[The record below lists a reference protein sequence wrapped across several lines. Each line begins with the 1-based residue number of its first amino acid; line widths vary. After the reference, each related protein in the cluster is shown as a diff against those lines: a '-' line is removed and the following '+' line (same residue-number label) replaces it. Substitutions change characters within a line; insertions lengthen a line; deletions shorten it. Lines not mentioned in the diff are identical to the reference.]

1 MEFEPSFDPKTAQ
14 DIHLE
19 MCDLIN
25 LASIAFTESKMLN
38 TRLTSEST
46 DSTLLDILGV
56 GTSAGGARAK
66 AVIAY
71 NPESKE
77 VLSGQ
82 RDLPHNF
89 EHWLIKLDGVAFN
102 GDWGVADPL
111 GFGLLE
117 YSYYL
122 MAKSCRIN
130 MMESRIF
137 SENGRNHFM
146 TRRFDR
152 NSKGG
157 KEFVQTLGAV
167 THFDYYESGFHSYEQ
182 LFMTMRELSMP
193 QEAIEEQFR
202 RVVFNIVGCNQDDHV
217 KNFSFMMDR
226 QGNWDITPAY
236 DLCHAEGSGFTKS
249 HQLSINNKTS
259 NFTLADLKHLARYA
273 RLPRNRE
280 KIVLEKTVNVFSNW
294 HKAAKDLA
302 IPKALQDHVLG
313 TLRLSWS

>member
-236 DLCHAEGSGFTKS
+236 DFCHAEGSGFTKS

-280 KIVLEKTVNVFSNW
+280 KIVLEKTVDVFSNW
-294 HKAAKDLA
+294 HKPAKDLA

-313 TLRLSWS
+313 TLRLS